1 MTADKEMLSC
11 IAGKRNTETI
21 TFLYLKNRESQN
33 LDERSVL
40 YQSESLPLDD
50 SIFIGP
56 RTLRMWT
63 QQFDKHG

>member
-1 MTADKEMLSC
+1 MTADKKMPSC

-21 TFLYLKNRESQN
+21 TLLYLKNRESQN

-50 SIFIGP
+50 SIFTGP
-56 RTLRMWT
+56 RTLGM
-63 QQFDKHG
+63 